1 MSSTSHRRKCRCCNL
16 FFTPD
21 RHNPRRQFYC
31 AAPDCRRASKAA
43 SQQRWLRQPANR
55 DYFRGA
61 ANVERV
67 RQWRHTHPGY
77 WKRAT
82 SRSNQG
88 QPAAGKALN
97 SETTSC
103 NAPRPAPVALQD
115 FVLTEHPAFVGLIA
129 LVTGRTL
136 QEDIAAVGRH
146 LLLQGK
152 NILGLRDP
160 QPISSS
166 HDSKTSDSSR
176 APAPGAAPF

>member
-1 MSSTSHRRKCRCCNL
+1 MSPTFLRRKCRCCNR

-31 AAPDCRRASKAA
+31 AAPTCRRASKRA

-67 RQWRHTHPGY
+67 RQWRQAHPGY
-77 WKRAT
+77 WKRT
-82 SRSNQG
+82 QSRSNPG
-88 QPAAGKALN
+88 QPAAGTALN
-97 SETTSC
+97 PATTSC
-103 NAPRPAPVALQD
+103 NAPRPTSVALQD

-129 LVTGRTL
+129 MITGRTL

-146 LLLQGK
+146 LLLQGR

-160 QPISSS
+160 ERMPSS
-166 HDSKTSDSSR
+166 HDSKTFDSSR
-176 APAPGAAPF
+176 APAPGAAQF